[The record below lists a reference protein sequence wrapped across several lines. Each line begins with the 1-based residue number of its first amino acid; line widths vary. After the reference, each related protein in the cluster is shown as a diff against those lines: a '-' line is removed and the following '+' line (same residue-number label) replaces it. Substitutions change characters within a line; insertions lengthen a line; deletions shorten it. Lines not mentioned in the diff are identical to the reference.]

1 MYNYGINVYVV
12 TPIFKNNYFDKN
24 SDSELSQVSNSG
36 DKFQILVEVSRRKH
50 ELVSWGGL
58 TSTTD

>member
-36 DKFQILVEVSRRKH
+36 DKFQILVEVSRR
-50 ELVSWGGL
+50 
-58 TSTTD
+58 